1 MSVHACVPVRVCVGG
16 CLCGCFERIYKMYGG
31 GGELLAS
38 MIIQHGMLSCDLVNG
53 VLLHVRI
60 IIEEPKSIV
69 WRFCGLITVI
79 R

>member
-1 MSVHACVPVRVCVGG
+1 MLVSLCVCVWVGVCVGVLRG
-16 CLCGCFERIYKMYGG
+16 YTKCM

>member
-1 MSVHACVPVRVCVGG
+1 MGVLRGYTKC
-16 CLCGCFERIYKMYGG
+16 MG

>member
-1 MSVHACVPVRVCVGG
+1 MLVSLCVCVWVGVCVGVLRG
-16 CLCGCFERIYKMYGG
+16 YTKCMG